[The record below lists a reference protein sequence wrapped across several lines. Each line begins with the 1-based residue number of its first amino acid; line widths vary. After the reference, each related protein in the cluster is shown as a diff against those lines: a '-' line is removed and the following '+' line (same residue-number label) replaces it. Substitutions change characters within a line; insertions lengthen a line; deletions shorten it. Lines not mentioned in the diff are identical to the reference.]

1 MTNLEIV
8 KAYILDNNGSTKEEI
23 AEATGVKYNTVVGSV
38 QKLKKSGEI
47 PSDSVAGKKKTVK
60 AKVNKPQPKTKVT
73 HPKITKL
80 TKFDSDTEVSALVTP
95 ILKELS
101 EHFGVPAQSIK
112 FGRLTLKNDYK
123 VTTRVTIKMD
133 GVVTKYLA
141 NQVFKLGNLEALS
154 NMNVKHEYLRG
165 TIGHGSLK
173 LSVELTIKDEENSKF
188 SKATLADYDKLK
200 STTSTKVKYTNL
212 GDQLTHP
219 RLGLITIVNVKL
231 KNRKYPIIVET
242 TRGQQYK
249 LATSN
254 IDKIVTEDMITD
266 YKLTQLGL

>member
-8 KAYILDNNGSTKEEI
+8 KAYILDNHGKTKEEI

-38 QKLKKSGEI
+38 QKLKKSGDI

-60 AKVNKPQPKTKVT
+60 AKVNKPKPKTKAT
-73 HPKITKL
+73 INTTKL
-80 TKFDSDTEVSALVTP
+80 TKFD
-95 ILKELS
+95 LKTDINPMLRELTKQLTN
-101 EHFGVPAQSIK
+101 HFNTSLANIS
-112 FGRLTLKNDYK
+112 FGRVTLKNEYK
-123 VTTRVTIKMD
+123 LTTRVTIKTD
-133 GVVTKYLA
+133 GAVSKHLA
-141 NQVFKLGNLEALS
+141 NQVFKLGNLEALT
-154 NMNVKHEYLRG
+154 NMNIQHEYVRG

-173 LSVELTIKDEENSKF
+173 LSVELTIKDEENSTF
-188 SKATLADYDKLK
+188 SKSTLADYNKLK
-200 STTSTKVKYTNL
+200 SSTSTKVKYTNL

-254 IDKIVTEDMITD
+254 VDKLVTEDMITD